1 MRTLLRVLGAIVVA
15 AAALLIGARFHDG
28 PLAIVAGGAFTSG
41 ERYEGPEPDWSFVR
55 DLDTVEIQSLEP
67 ARSRTTWVVEHEGRV
82 FIPCG
87 YMSSWWGR
95 VWKKWPLEAE
105 RDGRVILRIDGK
117 LYERSLVR
125 RRDGAALTP
134 VLDKLAAK
142 YLGAT
147 GPVAGAAEQ
156 VNSGSLWIFE
166 VVPRS

>member
-1 MRTLLRVLGAIVVA
+1 MKILLRVFGAIVLAV
-15 AAALLIGARFHDG
+15 AALLAGARFHDG
-28 PLAIVAGGAFTSG
+28 PLAIVAGGPFTSG
-41 ERYEGPEPDWSFVR
+41 ELHAGPEPDWSFVR
-55 DLDTVEIQSLEP
+55 DLATLEIQSLEP

-87 YMSSWWGR
+87 YMNSWWGR

-105 RDGRVILRIDGK
+105 RDGRVILRIEGM
-117 LYERSLVR
+117 LYERALVR
-125 RRDGAALTP
+125 RRDGEALAP

-147 GPVAGAAEQ
+147 GPVPNAADQ